1 MQFIIGI
8 IVSTHEQIDK
18 VYKLIMNTYP
28 QASGRNTRTDC
39 HIKLPFVDIW
49 IITASHARGCRFDLV
64 YYHSDVPQ
72 VERDEIIIPTL
83 LTQRSAFPK
92 LAMRP
97 LSELYDE
104 IMENNNGK
112 V

>member
-1 MQFIIGI
+1 MQFMIGI
-8 IVSTHEQIDK
+8 IVPTREQMDK
-18 VYKLIMNTYP
+18 VYELIMNAYP
-28 QASGRNTRTDC
+28 QASGRNTRMEC
-39 HIKLPFVDIW
+39 YIKLPFIN
-49 IITASHARGCRFDLV
+49 IMILMPFHARGCRFDLI
-64 YYHSDVPQ
+64 YCHSDVPQ